1 MKDIKTAVLTYIT
14 KSLTNQSTDITS
26 ILEAI
31 VRYNLNTDNEELIKE
46 EMAAQ
51 LKIPGRLDALE
62 EKFKAWVE
70 KLKTSEDIY
79 LPSVK
84 LAKEVERSNYKG
96 VITEIPYIGIDSNG
110 HVDIYDI
117 HVARNPVKE

>member
-1 MKDIKTAVLTYIT
+1 MKDINIAVSTYIT
-14 KSLTNQSTDITS
+14 KLLANQSADITP

-51 LKIPGRLDALE
+51 LKIPGRLKTLE
-62 EKFKAWVE
+62 NKFNAWAE
-70 KLKTSEDIY
+70 NLKMSGDIY

-84 LAKEVERSNYKG
+84 LAKKIEGSNYKG
-96 VITEIPYIGIDSNG
+96 VITEIPYIGIDQNG
-110 HVDIYDI
+110 HVDIYD
-117 HVARNPVKE
+117 VRVSRNPVEE